1 MLDCVQCGLLASG
14 LWRAAVYHRASGYS
28 VHAISLVYNLR
39 ESPKRNPQSIENREL
54 PVVTYEFQY
63 FSLDTCAVGENG
75 DEPKR
80 RRFDRFLTILHHFP
94 LRSFLATRYVL
105 ACIFVIGRDGHVSKF
120 VVHVV
125 GYKAERN
132 FTVVFTID
140 PWEKCLAFIPLEIGQ

>member
-14 LWRAAVYHRASGYS
+14 LWRAAVYYRASGYS

-54 PVVTYEFQY
+54 
-63 FSLDTCAVGENG
+63 SLLTNFNIFLSIRACVGGEG

-80 RRFDRFLTILHHFP
+80 RRFDRFLTILRHFP

-105 ACIFVIGRDGHVSKF
+105 ACIFVISRDGHVSKF
-120 VVHVV
+120 VIYVV
-125 GYKAERN
+125 R
-132 FTVVFTID
+132 
-140 PWEKCLAFIPLEIGQ
+140 